1 MDPEVQKII
10 EELQKITNS
19 SDLVKYQKTLE
30 ATIKGHS
37 RLNTLG
43 KAEQKEV
50 KTAID
55 QRKRLFQVSSNLE
68 GHFKKFGQT
77 AGLSEKASA
86 SFAKGTAKTTS
97 FLGKLGTAINEGTGH
112 IEDYTKSLAEFGVVG
127 ETLARAG
134 GFLGSVTNQ
143 FRTLSSVGATFGQNL
158 VELREVSAS
167 AGIPIADF
175 VDLIGKNSEA
185 LALLYGS
192 TTQGARAFSNLS
204 ADFRRAN
211 IDFLAPLG
219 LTVEE
224 INEFLIGNLTLQR
237 RTGMIQGRSQAE
249 QLQYARTYIEQL
261 DRLARLT
268 GQQRST
274 LQSNVEAQLANERFL
289 AMLNQQ
295 TPEVAAKLQA
305 FTAGVSSIAPELAT
319 GLQDL
324 IATAGNPVTD
334 AAIEFAQNIPEAQ
347 AIVKELLAGQITE
360 QEAMVKMRDA
370 AGKSNQRFNEVT
382 ATGTVE
388 FLRLQGGVNKL
399 ANATLD
405 VTAAENEQSAAAQ
418 KLTAG
423 LTGFENSMKNLTSA
437 SDSLKTQFL
446 GLFSE
451 TGLLGKLNTGIDN
464 LATGIKNMSTE
475 NQALLFA
482 LKESAVVIGGVL
494 KDTVPLYGAVRLG
507 VQHGMA
513 GAGFGGAGGK
523 AKGIGGKLMKG
534 GAAVAGMYGTKM
546 GMDMAGAEGASTGD
560 KIMGIGTGAA
570 SGALTGA
577 MVGSMVPI
585 IGTAIGAALG
595 GAVGGGMA
603 AYEGYSEEIKG
614 FFGNLFGGSNNQRA
628 FGTMGTTGS
637 FTEPTNTLAMLH
649 AGEKVLSP
657 SEAKTYAD
665 TMSKSASVNAINS
678 TSTTNNMS
686 SEFGNLLNELKGV
699 NKNLNTL
706 VAINDATKNSSERM
720 KIILANRTESLV

>member
-10 EELQKITNS
+10 EELSKITNS
-19 SDLVKYQKTLE
+19 ADLSKYQKTLE

-50 KTAID
+50 KTAIA

-86 SFAKGTAKTTS
+86 SFAKGTAKTTR
-97 FLGKLGTAINEGTGH
+97 FLGKLGTAIDEGTGR

-192 TTQGARAFSNLS
+192 TTQGARSFSNLS

-224 INEFLIGNLTLQR
+224 INEFLIGNLTIQR

-268 GQQRST
+268 GQQRSA
-274 LQSNVEAQLANERFL
+274 LQSEIEAQLANERFL

-305 FTAGVSSIAPELAT
+305 FTAGISSVAPELAT

-370 AGKSNQRFNEVT
+370 AGKSNERFNEVT

-405 VTAAENEQSAAAQ
+405 VVAAETEQSAAAQ
-418 KLTAG
+418 NLTAG
-423 LTGFENSMKNLTSA
+423 LTGFENAMKNLTSA

-494 KDTVPLYGAVRLG
+494 KDTVPIYTAVRLG

-513 GAGFGGAGGK
+513 GSGFGGAGGK
-523 AKGIGGKLMKG
+523 KGLGGKLLKG
-534 GAAVAGMYGTKM
+534 GAAVAGMYGVNA
-546 GMDMAGAEGASTGD
+546 GMNMAGEEGASTGD
-560 KIMGIGTGAA
+560 KLMGVGTGAA

-577 MVGSMVPI
+577 MIGSMVPF

-595 GAVGGGMA
+595 GVVGGGMA

-614 FFGNLFGGSNNQRA
+614 FFGNLFGGNKEQRA

-678 TSTTNNMS
+678 TSTTDSMS
-686 SEFGNLLNELKGV
+686 NEFGNLLNELKTA

-706 VAINDATKNSSERM
+706 VAINDATKNNSERM

>member
-1 MDPEVQKII
+1 M
-10 EELQKITNS
+10 
-19 SDLVKYQKTLE
+19 
-30 ATIKGHS
+30 
-37 RLNTLG
+37 
-43 KAEQKEV
+43 
-50 KTAID
+50 
-55 QRKRLFQVSSNLE
+55 
-68 GHFKKFGQT
+68 
-77 AGLSEKASA
+77 
-86 SFAKGTAKTTS
+86 
-97 FLGKLGTAINEGTGH
+97 
-112 IEDYTKSLAEFGVVG
+112 
-127 ETLARAG
+127 
-134 GFLGSVTNQ
+134 
-143 FRTLSSVGATFGQNL
+143 
-158 VELREVSAS
+158 
-167 AGIPIADF
+167 
-175 VDLIGKNSEA
+175 
-185 LALLYGS
+185 ALLYGS
-192 TTQGARAFSNLS
+192 TTQGARSFSNLS

-268 GQQRST
+268 GQQRSA
-274 LQSNVEAQLANERFL
+274 LQSEIEAQLANERFL

-305 FTAGVSSIAPELAT
+305 FTAGISSVAPELAT

-370 AGKSNQRFNEVT
+370 AGKSNERFNEVT

-405 VTAAENEQSAAAQ
+405 VVAAETEQSAAAQ
-418 KLTAG
+418 NLTAG
-423 LTGFENSMKNLTSA
+423 LTGFENAMKNLTSA

-494 KDTVPLYGAVRLG
+494 KDTVPIYTAVRLG

-513 GAGFGGAGGK
+513 GSGFGGAGGK
-523 AKGIGGKLMKG
+523 KGLGGKLLKG
-534 GAAVAGMYGTKM
+534 GAAVAGMYGVNA
-546 GMDMAGAEGASTGD
+546 GMNMAGEEGASTGD
-560 KIMGIGTGAA
+560 KLMGVGTGAA

-577 MVGSMVPI
+577 MIGSMVPF

-595 GAVGGGMA
+595 GVVGGGMA

-614 FFGNLFGGSNNQRA
+614 FFGNLFGGNKEQRA

-678 TSTTNNMS
+678 TSTTDSMS
-686 SEFGNLLNELKGV
+686 NEFGNLLNELKTA

-706 VAINDATKNSSERM
+706 VAINDATKNNSERM

>member
-10 EELQKITNS
+10 EELSKITNS
-19 SDLVKYQKTLE
+19 ADLSKYQKTLE

-50 KTAID
+50 KTAIA

-86 SFAKGTAKTTS
+86 SFAKGTAKTTR
-97 FLGKLGTAINEGTGH
+97 FLGKLGTAIDEGTGR

-192 TTQGARAFSNLS
+192 TTQGARSFSNLS

-219 LTVEE
+219 LTVEA
-224 INEFLIGNLTLQR
+224 INEFLIGNLTIQR

-268 GQQRST
+268 GQQRSA
-274 LQSNVEAQLANERFL
+274 LQSEIEAQLANERFL

-305 FTAGVSSIAPELAT
+305 FTAGISSVAPELAT

-370 AGKSNQRFNEVT
+370 AGKSNERFNEVT

-405 VTAAENEQSAAAQ
+405 VVAAETEQSAAAQ
-418 KLTAG
+418 NLTAG
-423 LTGFENSMKNLTSA
+423 LTGFENAMKNLTSA

-494 KDTVPLYGAVRLG
+494 KDTVPIYTAVRLG

-513 GAGFGGAGGK
+513 GSGFGGAGGK
-523 AKGIGGKLMKG
+523 KGLGGKLLKG
-534 GAAVAGMYGTKM
+534 GAAVAGMYGVNA
-546 GMDMAGAEGASTGD
+546 GMNMAGEEGASTGD
-560 KIMGIGTGAA
+560 KLMGVGTGAA

-577 MVGSMVPI
+577 MIGSMVPF

-595 GAVGGGMA
+595 GVVGGGMA

-614 FFGNLFGGSNNQRA
+614 FFGNLFGGNKEQRA

-678 TSTTNNMS
+678 TSTTDSMS
-686 SEFGNLLNELKGV
+686 NEFGNLLNELKTA

-706 VAINDATKNSSERM
+706 VAINDATKNNSERM